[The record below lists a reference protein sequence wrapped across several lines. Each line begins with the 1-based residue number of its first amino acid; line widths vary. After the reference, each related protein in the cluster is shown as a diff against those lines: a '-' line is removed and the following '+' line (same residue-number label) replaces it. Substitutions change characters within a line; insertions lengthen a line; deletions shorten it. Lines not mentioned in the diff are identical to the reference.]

1 MLAIFLPPYSFRGVK
16 APYLWVFYRLLS
28 TLKEKSLFITGSD
41 YLRDP
46 LEWREQERWEFD
58 EPTMR
63 NLGYTLPDQDR
74 FNQHEFNLLDEEL
87 FTRLLNEHHH
97 NPMAVF
103 QAFLTQS
110 IPELESELRNILLD
124 KKKLGIK
131 AILSICNCPS
141 LENVAKELSIP
152 VLHFEVGP
160 LRAPMY
166 LGTGY
171 IDFSGVNGNTE
182 AQARYLK
189 VAQDCKVQLTMGE
202 LHQFFAEAL
211 LPQKGDA
218 EFEIGLVMQVED
230 DSNII
235 AYSNGFNNLSLL
247 SYAQTLCSSD
257 NLLIRLHPGSR
268 FQLQNVQSEIDH
280 SPNSLEFLNRC
291 QKIVTINSS
300 VGLEGLLLKSEV
312 QVLGDSSY
320 SFINEAADESE
331 CANRMAFYLFAYL
344 VPFDLIFD
352 TDYLHFRLSE
362 PAEIDIVRY
371 HLNFYSAGA
380 DELTSMKGMD
390 IGGLISDRVKRD
402 NDVRAEVF
410 RIIEQQKQRIEEK
423 HQLIALLEDQLQQR
437 KTQLRMQLEE
447 NQDLQESLQQKQQQ
461 HEEALLHLQNSLQ
474 QKQRQHEEALLQL
487 KVVEENKSAQE
498 LVQELEVL
506 QSEVGSKTHEIYVL
520 HSALSQKEGV
530 LEQQYSVMAR
540 MRNSLSWK
548 LTMPVRMV
556 GRVVRGEFGVIR
568 DFTHHYFTHKFSSN
582 RSLTAKVWYAFRSHP
597 QPYRALGR
605 KAKTALGLVAKGRF
619 SELKSSLR
627 RTAKNTADAPMPLT
641 HIDTQHVVILASRHT
656 LYVAHRVQKSLAD
669 IGLGVTI
676 IHAYSSIAD
685 SGQMHIVICPQ
696 MFPELPKNFVAF
708 QMEQSINPRWFTTE
722 YFAILERAIA
732 VFDYSLTN
740 IEYLLQ
746 HGVPY
751 QKLFYMPVSSYHNYA
766 EHLSQTGYNLQPIKD
781 ETPIDVLF
789 YGDPNCER
797 RQNYLSQLSQ
807 RFNVHIASEVFGQDL
822 TRLVQRA
829 KLIVNIHYYEDA
841 LLETTRLYETLS
853 LGTPIVSETSSD
865 IHHHDNLVN
874 VIDFAPVGD
883 IDAMA
888 DKIKRLLSDD
898 NFYTRRRQDIADFTR
913 LDTQF
918 DSYFKR
924 YLLANDLI
932 DFQVYKNSVD
942 FIPHNEVDIPK
953 LCLSLTET
961 PVRKQA
967 FLSKPTHGFQLIE
980 GVRHRIGW
988 IGCGMSY
995 KYMLSTLADR
1005 KTEMAIICEDD
1016 VLFPADFDIRL
1027 EKIVGHLRETEWDW
1041 HVFAGIIAHLH
1052 EDTSILAVKEIDG
1065 IEYVYINRMT
1075 SMVMNIYSRR
1085 GIELISQWD
1094 EKNIDSQNN
1103 TIDRYL
1109 ESAPGLT
1116 VVTTLPFMVGYA
1128 EDQYSTLW
1136 GFVNTQYTDM
1146 IRNSELMLAE
1156 KVKVFKARQAET
1168 TGS

>member
-1 MLAIFLPPYSFRGVK
+1 MLAVFLPPYSFRGVK

-46 LEWREQERWEFD
+46 LEWREQGRWEFD
-58 EPTMR
+58 DPTMR
-63 NLGYTLPDQDR
+63 NLGYSLPSQDT
-74 FNQHEFNLLDEEL
+74 FNQHKFSLLDEEL
-87 FTRLLNEHHH
+87 FNRLLNDYHH
-97 NPMAVF
+97 NPMAAF

-110 IPELESELRNILLD
+110 IPELEAELRRVLLD

-141 LENVAKELSIP
+141 LENVAQELSIP
-152 VLHFEVGP
+152 VIHFEVGP

-166 LGTGY
+166 VGTGY

-182 AQARYLK
+182 AQTRYLR
-189 VAQDCKVQLTMGE
+189 VAQDCKVQLPMGE
-202 LHQFFAEAL
+202 LHRFFAQVL

-218 EFEIGLVMQVED
+218 EFDIGLVMQVED

-247 SYAQTLCSSD
+247 SYAQTLCPSD
-257 NLLIRLHPGSR
+257 NLLIRVHPGSR

-280 SPNSLEFLNRC
+280 SPNSLEFLHRC
-291 QKIVTINSS
+291 RRVVTINSS
-300 VGLEGLLLKSEV
+300 VGLEGLLLGSEV
-312 QVLGDSSY
+312 QILGDSSY
-320 SFINEAADESE
+320 SFINDVVDESE
-331 CANRMAFYLFAYL
+331 RANRMAFYLFAYL

-371 HLNFYSAGA
+371 HLNYYSAGA
-380 DELTSMKGMD
+380 DELTSMKGMT
-390 IGGLISDRVKRD
+390 IGELISDRVKRD
-402 NDVRAEVF
+402 NDVRAEIF
-410 RIIEQQKQRIEEK
+410 RVIDQQKQSIEEK
-423 HQLIALLEDQLQQR
+423 HQLIESLEHQLQQR

-447 NQDLQESLQQKQQQ
+447 NLHLQESL
-461 HEEALLHLQNSLQ
+461 L
-474 QKQRQHEEALLQL
+474 QKQRQHEDALLQL
-487 KVVEENKSAQE
+487 KVVEEDKRAEE
-498 LVQELEVL
+498 LEQELEAL
-506 QSEVGSKTHEIYVL
+506 QAEVGSKTHEIYEL

-530 LEQQYSVMAR
+530 LEQQHSVMAR

-556 GRVVRGEFGVIR
+556 GRAVRGEFGVIR
-568 DFTHHYFTHKFSSN
+568 DFTRHYFTHQFAGN
-582 RSLTAKVWYAFRSHP
+582 RSLTAKIWHAFRSHP

-605 KAKTALGLVAKGRF
+605 KAKTAFGLVGKGQF

-627 RTAKNTADAPMPLT
+627 RAAQNTADVPMPLT

-656 LYVAHRVQKSLAD
+656 LYVAHRVQKSLTD

-676 IHAYSSIAD
+676 IHAYSSVSD

-751 QKLFYMPVSSYHNYA
+751 QKLFYMPVSSYENYA
-766 EHLSQTGYNLQPIKD
+766 EHLSQTGYKLQPVND
-781 ETPIDVLF
+781 EKPIDVLF

-797 RQNYLSQLSQ
+797 RQDYLRQLSQ

-865 IHHHDNLVN
+865 IQYHSNLGN

-888 DKIKRLLSDD
+888 DKIERLLSDD
-898 NFYTRRRQDIADFTR
+898 NFYARRRQDIADFTR

-918 DSYFKR
+918 DTYFKR

-967 FLSKPTHGFQLIE
+967 FLSKPTHGFQVVE

-1027 EKIVGHLRETEWDW
+1027 EKVVGHLRATKWDW

-1052 EDTSILAVKEIDG
+1052 DDTRILAVKEIDG

-1156 KVKVFKARQAET
+1156 KVKIFKARQAET

>member
-1 MLAIFLPPYSFRGVK
+1 MLAVFLPPYSFRGVK

-28 TLKEKSLFITGSD
+28 SLNEKSLFITGRD

-46 LEWREQERWEFD
+46 LELREQGRWEFD
-58 EPTMR
+58 VPTMC
-63 NLGYTLPDQDR
+63 NLGYSLPNLDT
-74 FNQHEFNLLDEEL
+74 FKQHEFSMLDDGL
-87 FTRLLNEHHH
+87 FTRLLNDYNH

-110 IPELESELRNILLD
+110 IPELESELRKILLA

-141 LENVAKELSIP
+141 LENIARELSIP
-152 VLHFEVGP
+152 VIHFEVGP

-182 AQARYLK
+182 AHSRYLK
-189 VAQDCKVQLTMGE
+189 VAEKCQVQLTMTE
-202 LHQFFAEAL
+202 LHRFFAQVL
-211 LPQKGDA
+211 LPQKDDA
-218 EFEIGLVMQVED
+218 EFELGLAMQVED

-247 SYAQTLCSSD
+247 TYAQTSCPSE
-257 NLLIRLHPGSR
+257 NILIRLHPGSR
-268 FQLQNVQSEIDH
+268 FQLQNVQSEIDN
-280 SPNSLEFLNRC
+280 SPNSLEFLHRC
-291 QKIVTINSS
+291 QRLVTINSS
-300 VGLEGLLLKSEV
+300 VGLESLLLDIEV
-312 QVLGDSSY
+312 QILGDSSY
-320 SFINEAADESE
+320 RFINDAADKAERV
-331 CANRMAFYLFAYL
+331 NRMAFYLFAYL
-344 VPFDLIFD
+344 VPFDLIFNAE
-352 TDYLHFRLSE
+352 YLHFRLSE
-362 PAEIDIVRY
+362 PEEIDIVRY
-371 HLNFYSAGA
+371 HVNYYSAGT
-380 DELTSMKGMD
+380 DELTSMKGMT
-390 IGGLISDRVKRD
+390 IGELISDRVKRD
-402 NDVRAEVF
+402 NDVRAEIF
-410 RIIEQQKQRIEEK
+410 RVIDEQKHSIDEK
-423 HQLIALLEDQLQQR
+423 HQLIESLEEQLQQR
-437 KTQLRMQLEE
+437 KTQLQLQLEE
-447 NQDLQESLQQKQQQ
+447 N
-461 HEEALLHLQNSLQ
+461 LHLQASLL
-474 QKQRQHEEALLQL
+474 QKQSQHEEALLQL
-487 KVVEENKSAQE
+487 KAIEENSRAKELEQE
-498 LVQELEVL
+498 LNVL
-506 QSEVGSKTHEIYVL
+506 QSEVGTKANEIYKL
-520 HSALSQKEGV
+520 HSALSQKDGV
-530 LEQQYSVMAR
+530 LEQQYSAMAQ

-548 LTMPVRMV
+548 LTMPVRMI
-556 GRVVRGEFGVIR
+556 GRAVRGEFGVIR
-568 DFTHHYFTHKFSSN
+568 DFTRHYFTHRLDGNSSLA
-582 RSLTAKVWYAFRSHP
+582 SKVWYAFRSHP

-605 KAKTALGLVAKGRF
+605 KAKTAFSLVAKGQF
-619 SELKSSLR
+619 SELRSSIR
-627 RTAKNTADAPMPLT
+627 RVAQNTADTPMPLT
-641 HIDTQHVVILASRHT
+641 YIDTQHVVILASRHT
-656 LYVAHRVQKSLAD
+656 LYVAHRVQKSLTD

-676 IHAYSSIAD
+676 IHAYSAAAD

-696 MFPELPKNFVAF
+696 MFPELPQNFVAF
-708 QMEQSINPRWFTTE
+708 QMEQSINPRWFTAE
-722 YFAILERAIA
+722 YFAILGRAIA
-732 VFDYSLTN
+732 IFDYSLTN
-740 IEYLLQ
+740 IDFLLQ

-751 QKLFYMPVSSYHNYA
+751 QKLFYMPISSYDRYA
-766 EHLSQTGYNLQPIKD
+766 EHLSHTGYNLQPVKD
-781 ETPIDVLF
+781 EQPIDVLF
-789 YGDPNCER
+789 YGDPKCER
-797 RQNYLSQLSQ
+797 RQNYLQQLSQ
-807 RFNVHIASEVFGQDL
+807 RFNVYIASEVFGEDL
-822 TRLVQRA
+822 TRLLQRA

-865 IHHHDNLVN
+865 IQHHDNLTN
-874 VIDFAPVGD
+874 VIDFAAVGD

-888 DKIKRLLSDD
+888 DKIERLLADD
-898 NFYTRRRQDIADFTR
+898 SFYMRRRKDIADFTHR
-913 LDTQF
+913 DMQF
-918 DSYFKR
+918 DTYFKR

-932 DFQVYKNSVD
+932 DFQLYKSSVD

-967 FLSKPTHGFQLIE
+967 FLSKPTHGFQVIE

-1005 KTEMAIICEDD
+1005 KTEMAMICEDD
-1016 VLFPADFDIRL
+1016 VLFPTDFDIQL
-1027 EKIVGHLRETEWDW
+1027 EKVVEHLRTTEWDW

-1052 EDTSILAVKEIDG
+1052 DDTSILAVKEIDG

-1128 EDQYSTLW
+1128 EDQHSTLW

-1146 IRNSELMLAE
+1146 IRSSERLLAE
-1156 KVKVFKARQAET
+1156 KVKVFKERQAEAV
-1168 TGS
+1168 GA

>member
-1 MLAIFLPPYSFRGVK
+1 MLAVFLPPYSFRGTK

-28 TLKEKSLFITGSD
+28 TLNEKSLFITGSD

-46 LEWREQERWEFD
+46 LELREQGRWEFD
-58 EPTMR
+58 IPTMR
-63 NLGYTLPDQDR
+63 NLGYSLPDLDT
-74 FNQHEFNLLDEEL
+74 FKQHEFSMLDDGL
-87 FTRLLNEHHH
+87 FTRLLNDYHH

-110 IPELESELRNILLD
+110 IPELESELRKVLLA
-124 KKKLGIK
+124 KKDLGIK
-131 AILSICNCPS
+131 AVLSICNCPS
-141 LENVAKELSIP
+141 LENIARELSIP
-152 VLHFEVGP
+152 VIHFEVGP

-182 AQARYLK
+182 AHSRYLK
-189 VAQDCKVQLTMGE
+189 VAENCQVQLTMTE
-202 LHQFFAEAL
+202 LHRFFAQVL
-211 LPQKGDA
+211 LPQKGNA
-218 EFEIGLVMQVED
+218 EFELGLAMQVED

-247 SYAQTLCSSD
+247 SYAQTLCPSE
-257 NLLIRLHPGSR
+257 NMLIRLHPGSR
-268 FQLQNVQSEIDH
+268 FQLQNVQSEIDN
-280 SPNSLEFLNRC
+280 SPNSLEFLHRC
-291 QKIVTINSS
+291 QRLVTINSS
-300 VGLEGLLLKSEV
+300 VGLESLLLDIDVEI
-312 QVLGDSSY
+312 LGDSSY
-320 SFINEAADESE
+320 RFINDVTDNAER
-331 CANRMAFYLFAYL
+331 ANRMAFYLFAYL
-344 VPFDLIFD
+344 VPFDLIFNA
-352 TDYLHFRLSE
+352 DYLHFRLSE

-371 HLNFYSAGA
+371 HVNYYSAGT
-380 DELTSMKGMD
+380 DELTSMKGMT
-390 IGGLISDRVKRD
+390 IGELISDRVKRD
-402 NDVRAEVF
+402 NDVRAEIF
-410 RIIEQQKQRIEEK
+410 RVIDEQKNSIDEK
-423 HQLIALLEDQLQQR
+423 HQLIESLEEQLQQR
-437 KTQLRMQLEE
+437 KTQLQLQLEE
-447 NQDLQESLQQKQQQ
+447 N
-461 HEEALLHLQNSLQ
+461 LHLQASLL
-474 QKQRQHEEALLQL
+474 QKQSQHEEALLQL
-487 KVVEENKSAQE
+487 KVIEENSRAKELEQE
-498 LVQELEVL
+498 LDVL
-506 QSEVGSKTHEIYVL
+506 QSEVGAKTHEIYTL
-520 HSALSQKEGV
+520 HSALSQKDGI
-530 LEQQYSVMAR
+530 LNQQHSAMAQ
-540 MRNSLSWK
+540 MRSSLSWK
-548 LTMPVRMV
+548 LTMPVRMI

-568 DFTHHYFTHKFSSN
+568 DFTRHYFTQRFDGN
-582 RSLTAKVWYAFRSHP
+582 RSLASKVWLAFRSHP

-605 KAKTALGLVAKGRF
+605 KAKTAFSLVAKGQF
-619 SELKSSLR
+619 SELRSSLR
-627 RTAKNTADAPMPLT
+627 RIAQNTADTPMPLT
-641 HIDTQHVVILASRHT
+641 YIDTQHVVILASRHT
-656 LYVAHRVQKSLAD
+656 LYVAHRVQKSLTD

-676 IHAYSSIAD
+676 IHAYSAVAD

-696 MFPELPKNFVAF
+696 MFPELPQNFVAF
-708 QMEQSINPRWFTTE
+708 QMEQSINPRWFTAE

-732 VFDYSLTN
+732 IFDYSLTN
-740 IEYLLQ
+740 IDFLLR

-751 QKLFYMPVSSYHNYA
+751 QKLFYMPVSSYDRYA
-766 EHLSQTGYNLQPIKD
+766 EHLSHTGYNLQPAKD
-781 ETPIDVLF
+781 EQPIDVLF

-797 RQNYLSQLSQ
+797 RQNYLQQLSK
-807 RFNVHIASEVFGQDL
+807 RFNVYIASEVFGQDL

-865 IHHHDNLVN
+865 IQHHDNLTS
-874 VIDFAPVGD
+874 VIDFAAVGD

-888 DKIKRLLSDD
+888 DKIERLLADD
-898 NFYTRRRQDIADFTR
+898 SFYMRRRQDIADFTR
-913 LDTQF
+913 KDMQF
-918 DSYFKR
+918 DNYFKR

-932 DFQVYKNSVD
+932 DFQAYKSSVD

-967 FLSKPTHGFQLIE
+967 FLSKPTHGFQVIE

-1005 KTEMAIICEDD
+1005 KTEMAMICEDD
-1016 VLFPADFDIRL
+1016 VLFPTDFDIQL
-1027 EKIVGHLRETEWDW
+1027 EKVVGHLRTTEWDW

-1052 EDTSILAVKEIDG
+1052 DDTSILAVKEIDG

-1128 EDQYSTLW
+1128 EDQHSTLW

-1146 IRNSELMLAE
+1146 IRNSERLLAE
-1156 KVKVFKARQAET
+1156 KVKAFKERQAEVV
-1168 TGS
+1168 GA

>member
-1 MLAIFLPPYSFRGVK
+1 MLAVFLPPYPFRGVK
-16 APYLWVFYRLLS
+16 APYLWVFYRLLGG
-28 TLKEKSLFITGSD
+28 LKEKSLFIIGSD

-46 LEWREQERWEFD
+46 QEWRQQGRWEFD
-58 EPTMR
+58 VPTMQ
-63 NLGYTLPDQDR
+63 NLGYSLPDQET
-74 FNQHEFNLLDEEL
+74 FNQHEFSLLDDNL
-87 FTRLLNEHHH
+87 FAHLLNNYHH
-97 NPMAVF
+97 NPLETF

-110 IPELESELRNILLD
+110 IPELEFELRKVLLT
-124 KKKLGIK
+124 KKKSGIK

-141 LENVAKELSIP
+141 LENVARELSIP
-152 VLHFEVGP
+152 VIHFEVGP

-182 AQARYLK
+182 AHTRYLR
-189 VAQDCKVQLTMGE
+189 VAQDCQVRLTMTE
-202 LHQFFAEAL
+202 LHRFFAQVL
-211 LPQKGDA
+211 LPEKKDA
-218 EFEIGLVMQVED
+218 EFELGLVMQVED

-247 SYAQTLCSSD
+247 SYAQTLCPSED
-257 NLLIRLHPGSR
+257 ILIRPHPGSR
-268 FQLQNVQSEIDH
+268 FQLQNAQSEIDH
-280 SPNSLEFLNRC
+280 SSNSLEFLHRC
-291 QKIVTINSS
+291 QRTVTINSS
-300 VGLEGLLLKSEV
+300 VGLESLLLERDV
-312 QVLGDSSY
+312 QILGDSSY
-320 SFINEAADESE
+320 SFINEVIDESE
-331 CANRMAFYLFAYL
+331 RVNRMAFYLFAYL
-344 VPFDLIFD
+344 VPFDLMFD
-352 TDYLHFRLSE
+352 TDYLHFRLSN

-371 HLNFYSAGA
+371 HTNYYSAGA
-380 DELTSMKGMD
+380 DELTSMKGMT
-390 IGGLISDRVKRD
+390 IGELISNRVKQD
-402 NDVRAEVF
+402 NDVRAEIF
-410 RIIEQQKQRIEEK
+410 RVIDEQKNSINEK
-423 HQLIALLEDQLQQR
+423 HQLIDSLEEQLHQR
-437 KTQLRMQLEE
+437 NTQMQVQLEE
-447 NQDLQESLQQKQQQ
+447 NLHLQESL
-461 HEEALLHLQNSLQ
+461 L
-474 QKQRQHEEALLQL
+474 QKQRLHEELLLRL
-487 KVVEENKSAQE
+487 KSIEENNRAKELEQE
-498 LVQELEVL
+498 LDVL
-506 QSEVGSKTHEIYVL
+506 HSKVGEKTHEINAL
-520 HSALSQKEGV
+520 HSELSQKSGV
-530 LEQQYSVMAR
+530 LEQQHSAMVQ

-548 LTMPVRMV
+548 LTIPVRMV

-568 DFTHHYFTHKFSSN
+568 DFTRHYFTHRFANN
-582 RSLTAKVWYAFRSHP
+582 RSLVSKVWYAFRNHP

-605 KAKTALGLVAKGRF
+605 KAKTVCGLMVRGQF

-627 RTAKNTADAPMPLT
+627 RVVKNTADAPVPLT

-656 LYVAHRVQKSLAD
+656 LYVAHRVQKSLTD

-676 IHAYSSIAD
+676 IHAYSPAAD

-696 MFPELPKNFVAF
+696 MFPELPQNFVAF
-708 QMEQSINPRWFTTE
+708 QMEQSINPRWFTAE

-740 IEYLLQ
+740 IEFLLQ

-751 QKLFYMPVSSYHNYA
+751 QKLFYMPVSSYDRYA
-766 EHLSQTGYNLQPIKD
+766 EHLSQTGYNLQPAPD
-781 ETPIDVLF
+781 EQPVDVLF

-797 RQNYLSQLSQ
+797 RQNYLRQLSQ

-865 IHHHDNLVN
+865 IQHHSNLAN

-888 DKIKRLLSDD
+888 EKIERLLADN
-898 NFYTRRRQDIADFTR
+898 NFYARRRQDIADFTCS
-913 LDTQF
+913 DTQF
-918 DSYFKR
+918 DTYFKR

-967 FLSKPTHGFQLIE
+967 FLSKPTHGFQVIE

-1005 KTEMAIICEDD
+1005 KTEMAMICEDD
-1016 VLFPADFDIRL
+1016 VLFPEDFDIQL
-1027 EKIVGHLRETEWDW
+1027 EKVVGHLRSTEWDW

-1052 EDTSILAVKEIDG
+1052 DDTSILAVKEIDG

-1094 EKNIDSQNN
+1094 EKNTDAQNN

-1146 IRNSELMLAE
+1146 IRSSERLLAE
-1156 KVKVFKARQAET
+1156 KVKAFKERQAET
-1168 TGS
+1168 AGA